1 MTLTAPERLE
11 ILELVARLDAC
22 ATARDAGAY
31 AELFAEDG
39 TLTGATGTAT
49 GRAEIRDAVS
59 ALWAAEPRETQH
71 LTLNATIDESG
82 PEPRVTGI
90 SSIVTREP
98 TPSVLGSVAI
108 SQVVRRTADGWRI
121 ASRVSDDAPPPDPA
135 AAAADPPSERSR
147 PAARGP
153 LPVRLSAPSAGAVVR
168 AVIILTACALVL
180 YVFWRVRVVIRLVAI
195 SLFLALALIPVVD
208 ALATKIRVPRALIIL
223 MVYVVLIVSVA
234 VIGYVVVP
242 SLVKEVGQL
251 SHDAPRY
258 AADLRQNGTFRHYDN
273 RYHITTKLVDDARRL
288 PQLLGHLVGPLK
300 DVTVQAASFIG
311 QLVTVLALGFLLL
324 LHGREYVG
332 LGLSLTGDR
341 QVRYRQVV
349 TDINKA
355 VADYVLGN
363 IIISGL
369 ATIATWI
376 VLSILGVPY
385 ALSLAFVVGFF
396 DLIPLV
402 GATLGAI
409 VVAVATVGV
418 DFPTATIVWLAFII
432 VWQRFEDYVIQPLV
446 YGRTLRVN
454 PIVTIVSVLAGAAL
468 LGILGAL
475 LAIPTAAAIQI
486 VLREWWANRQH
497 PDPIPTVAADTT
509 RRRTG
514 TGRPGRLAQPRA
526 LDLVSDGLRECVRAR
541 EERVMPGIKLDD
553 PGAGSDAPALH
564 GCGGG
569 EVLGAD

>member
-1 MTLTAPERLE
+1 MTLTAAERLE
-11 ILELVARLDAC
+11 ILELVARLDDC
-22 ATARDAGAY
+22 ATARDVSAY
-31 AELFAEDG
+31 AELFTEDG
-39 TLTGATGTAT
+39 TITGVAGTAT
-49 GRAEIRDAVS
+49 GQAGIRDAVS
-59 ALWAAEPRETQH
+59 AAWAAEPPETRY

-82 PEPRVTGI
+82 PDPKVTSVGLIVTGGPTPRV
-90 SSIVTREP
+90 
-98 TPSVLGSVAI
+98 LASVAV
-108 SQVVRRTADGWRI
+108 SQVVRRTEDGWRI
-121 ASRVSDDAPPPDPA
+121 ASRMIDDAPAADTA
-135 AAAADPPSERSR
+135 AAVK
-147 PAARGP
+147 ARGP
-153 LPVRLSAPSAGAVVR
+153 LPVRLTAPSAGAVVR

-195 SLFLALALIPVVD
+195 SLFVALALIPLVD
-208 ALATKIRVPRALIIL
+208 AVVAKIRVPRAFIIL
-223 MVYVVLIVSVA
+223 IVYVALIVTVA

-251 SHDAPRY
+251 SRDAPRY
-258 AADLRQNGTFRHYDN
+258 AADLRRNATFRHYDN
-273 RYHITTKLVDDARRL
+273 RYHISTKLVDDARRL

-341 QVRYRQVV
+341 QKRYRQVV
-349 TDINKA
+349 TNINKA

-363 IIISGL
+363 IVISGL

-486 VLREWWANRQH
+486 VLREWWSNREH
-497 PDPIPTVAADTT
+497 PEPTAQSPPIQLAGGKVQAAPTD
-509 RRRTG
+509 
-514 TGRPGRLAQPRA
+514 
-526 LDLVSDGLRECVRAR
+526 
-541 EERVMPGIKLDD
+541 
-553 PGAGSDAPALH
+553 
-564 GCGGG
+564 
-569 EVLGAD
+569 